1 VQTNAPKRLKIVK
14 ATNRKTAGF
23 TLTELLVVLACLAIL
38 AATLLPALAATKL
51 KELSTQ
57 CVDNLRQLTAAGIDY
72 QTENKGIPWG
82 QVNRLWFTPLN
93 AVQNG
98 EGIHWLCPLAPPP
111 AVTNPANDAG
121 TANEAWTW
129 YVFSDPNNPASSIV
143 VTNGSY
149 GLNGWFYQYTS
160 SMDGFINPGDATR
173 FFGSAAAVTHPS
185 LTPMFLD
192 ALWPDLWPYQ
202 GGTPDQYNSRNYNL
216 FGNVNLTTGG
226 TGTPRQGIPR
236 CMIGRHG
243 ICPPATAP
251 MNESTG
257 ILPWPD
263 VGVNISLADG
273 HVEYSSAQHLFQYYW
288 NRNAVPVALP

>member
-1 VQTNAPKRLKIVK
+1 VK
-14 ATNRKTAGF
+14 ANNRKRTGF
-23 TLTELLVVLACLAIL
+23 TLTELLVVIAAVAIL

-57 CVDNLRQLTAAGIDY
+57 CVDNLRQLTAAGMDC
-72 QTENKGIPWG
+72 QTENKGIPWEG
-82 QVNRLWFTPLN
+82 PNQLWSASLN
-93 AVQNG
+93 AAQNG
-98 EGIHWLCPLAPPP
+98 RGIHLLCPLAPPP
-111 AVTNPANDAG
+111 AVTPTGNSSG
-121 TANEAWTW
+121 LANEAWTW
-129 YVFSDPNNPASSIV
+129 YVYSDPSNPASPSV
-143 VTNGSY
+143 ATNGSY
-149 GLNGWFYQYTS
+149 GLNGWFYLYTS
-160 SMDGFINPGDATR
+160 SMGSFINSSDATR

-185 LTPMFLD
+185 LTPMFMD

-202 GGTPDQYNSRNYNL
+202 GGIPDQNNTRNYFL
-216 FGNVNLTTGG
+216 FGNVDLTVGG

-243 ICPPATAP
+243 ICPPATASLIE
-251 MNESTG
+251 NTG

-263 VGVNISLADG
+263 VGVNISMADG

>member
-1 VQTNAPKRLKIVK
+1 MK
-14 ATNRKTAGF
+14 ATETKNSGF
-23 TLTELLVVLACLAIL
+23 TLTELLVVLACLAVL

-57 CVDNLRQLTAAGIDY
+57 CVDNLRQLTAAGMDY

-82 QVNRLWFTPLN
+82 QVSRLWFTPLN

-98 EGIHWLCPLAPPP
+98 GSIHLLCPLAPAP
-111 AVTNPANDAG
+111 AVTPTG
-121 TANEAWTW
+121 ISSGLANEAWTW
-129 YVFSDPNNPASSIV
+129 YVSSDPNNPASPSIA
-143 VTNGSY
+143 TNGSY
-149 GLNGWFYQYTS
+149 GLNGWFYQYSS
-160 SMDGFINPGDATR
+160 SMNFINSGDATR

-202 GGTPDQYNSRNYNL
+202 GGTSDQYNSRNYNL
-216 FGNVNLTTGG
+216 YGNINLTQGG
-226 TGTPRQGIPR
+226 AGSPRQGIPR

-243 ICPPATAP
+243 ICPPATAS

-273 HVEYSSAQHLFQYYW
+273 HVEYSSAQHLFGYYW
-288 NRNAVPVALP
+288 NRYAVPVALP

>member
-1 VQTNAPKRLKIVK
+1 VK
-14 ATNRKTAGF
+14 ANNRKKTGF
-23 TLTELLVVLACLAIL
+23 TLTELLVVMAAVAIL

-98 EGIHWLCPLAPPP
+98 EGIHLLCPLAPPP
-111 AVTNPANDAG
+111 ATTYTFIAQG

-129 YVFSDPNNPASSIV
+129 YVLSDPNNPASPSV

-149 GLNGWFYQYTS
+149 GLNGWFYQYSS
-160 SMDGFINPGDATR
+160 SMDGFISSSDATR

-202 GGTPDQYNSRNYNL
+202 GGIPDQYNSRNYNL
-216 FGNVNLTTGG
+216 YGNISVNIGAT
-226 TGTPRQGIPR
+226 RQGIPR

-243 ICPPATAP
+243 ICPPATAS
-251 MNESTG
+251 MYESTL

>member
-1 VQTNAPKRLKIVK
+1 VK
-14 ATNRKTAGF
+14 ATNRKRNGF

-57 CVDNLRQLTAAGIDY
+57 CVNNLRQLTAAGIDY

-98 EGIHWLCPLAPPP
+98 EGIHLLCPLAPPP
-111 AVTNPANDAG
+111 AVTSTSITQG
-121 TANEAWTW
+121 TANKAWTW
-129 YVFSDPNNPASSIV
+129 YVLSDPNNPASPSV
-143 VTNGSY
+143 ATNGSY
-149 GLNGWFYQYTS
+149 GLNGWFYQYSS
-160 SMDGFINPGDATR
+160 SMNFINPGDATY

-192 ALWPDLWPYQ
+192 AIWPDLWPYQ
-202 GGTPDQYNSRNYNL
+202 GGIPDQNNSRLYNL
-216 FGNVNLTTGG
+216 FGNISVNTGG
-226 TGTPRQGIPR
+226 PGTPRQGIPR

-243 ICPPATAP
+243 ICPPATASMP
-251 MNESTG
+251 ESTLL
-257 ILPWPD
+257 LPWPD

-273 HVEYSSAQHLFQYYW
+273 HVEYSTAQHLFQYYW

>member
-1 VQTNAPKRLKIVK
+1 VK
-14 ATNRKTAGF
+14 ANNRKRTGF
-23 TLTELLVVLACLAIL
+23 TLTELLVVMAAVAIL

-98 EGIHWLCPLAPPP
+98 KGIHLLCPLAPPP
-111 AVTNPANDAG
+111 ATTYTFIAQG

-129 YVFSDPNNPASSIV
+129 YVSSDPNNPASPSIA
-143 VTNGSY
+143 TNGSY
-149 GLNGWFYQYTS
+149 GLNGWFYQYSS
-160 SMDGFINPGDATR
+160 SMGFINTSDAAR

-202 GGTPDQYNSRNYNL
+202 GGISDAGNSRLYELYNEN
-216 FGNVNLTTGG
+216 GNLNLGVG
-226 TGTPRQGIPR
+226 PGSPKQGIPR
-236 CMIGRHG
+236 CITARHG
-243 ICPPATAP
+243 ICPPASAP
-251 MNESTG
+251 LNENNTTV
-257 ILPWPD
+257 PWPD

-288 NRNAVPVALP
+288 NRNAVPKPFPNY

>member
-1 VQTNAPKRLKIVK
+1 MKANDRKRK
-14 ATNRKTAGF
+14 GF
-23 TLTELLVVLACLAIL
+23 TLTELLVVVAAVAVL

-57 CVDNLRQLTAAGIDY
+57 CVNNLRQLTAAGIDC
-72 QTENKGIPWG
+72 QTENKGIPFEG
-82 QVNRLWFTPLN
+82 PNQLWSASLN

-98 EGIHWLCPLAPPP
+98 GGIHLLCPLAPPP
-111 AVTNPANDAG
+111 AVTYTGNAQG
-121 TANEAWTW
+121 TANKAWTW
-129 YVFSDPNNPASSIV
+129 YVSSDPNNPASPSIA
-143 VTNGSY
+143 TNGSY
-149 GLNGWFYQYTS
+149 GLNGWFYLYTS
-160 SMDGFINPGDATR
+160 SMGSFIDPSDATR

-185 LTPMFLD
+185 LTPMFMD

-202 GGTPDQYNSRNYNL
+202 DGISDALDSRNFDLGGYV
-216 FGNVNLTTGG
+216 NVTVGG
-226 TGTPRQGIPR
+226 PGTPRQGLVR

-251 MNESTG
+251 MYENTE

-263 VGVNISLADG
+263 VGVNVSLADG

>member
-1 VQTNAPKRLKIVK
+1 VK
-14 ATNRKTAGF
+14 ANNRKRNGF

-57 CVDNLRQLTAAGIDY
+57 CVNNLRQLTAAGIDC
-72 QTENKGIPWG
+72 QTENKGIPWEG
-82 QVNRLWFTPLN
+82 PSQLWLGPLN
-93 AVQNG
+93 TSQNSKA
-98 EGIHWLCPLAPPP
+98 IHLLCPLASTPN
-111 AVTNPANDAG
+111 VTTGNSQG
-121 TANEAWTW
+121 TANKAWTW
-129 YVFSDPNNPASSIV
+129 YVLSDPNNPASPSIA
-143 VTNGSY
+143 TNGSY
-149 GLNGWFYQYTS
+149 GLNGWFYQYSS
-160 SMDGFINPGDATR
+160 SMGGFINSSDATR

-185 LTPMFLD
+185 LTPMFMD
-192 ALWPDLWPYQ
+192 ALWPELWPYQ
-202 GGTPDQYNSRNYNL
+202 GGIPDQNNSRNYDLYAGFYSLNL
-216 FGNVNLTTGG
+216 GVAPGS
-226 TGTPRQGIPR
+226 PRQGIPR
-236 CMIGRHG
+236 CVTARHG

-251 MNESTG
+251 MYENTE